1 MEYERGEI
9 LDQPE
14 SPDPPPLEEE
24 ASHDDLTADSAANAM
39 EFTETPAR
47 VANPESLME
56 HHDDPMS
63 QRDDEAL
70 KGASTTTSVAVAV
83 MDEPSAVEIQPDILK
98 SLAGTEL
105 TPSMTALLKQM
116 LDQKN
121 KQEEEKARKNAFVEQ
136 IKGLLVWDTLSE

>member
-14 SPDPPPLEEE
+14 SPDPPSLEEE

-39 EFTETPAR
+39 DFTETPA
-47 VANPESLME
+47 VTNPESLVD
-56 HHDDPMS
+56 HHDDSMS
-63 QRDDEAL
+63 QRNGEAS
-70 KGASTTTSVAVAV
+70 KGASTATSVAAAV
-83 MDEPSAVEIQPDILK
+83 MEEPSAVEIQPDILK

-116 LDQKN
+116 MDQKN
-121 KQEEEKARKNAFVEQ
+121 KQEEEKAKKDAFVEQ